1 MAEIPTVDQVAK
13 ENFEHWSVEDA
24 KLLAHRQESYD
35 VGGTKRVKAGETRKD
50 AGAPARISIDRS
62 WYGLL

>member
-24 KLLAHRQESYD
+24 KLLAI
-35 VGGTKRVKAGETRKD
+35 
-50 AGAPARISIDRS
+50 ARSHTTWAERNR
-62 WYGLL
+62 